1 MSRIPKGA
9 QNIFIKK
16 VNETIKMQ
24 NLSKNIRGFDRK
36 YQYLDSLIKYSELCL
51 TGGTKAPSY
60 GTDLSN
66 LCLEILGKDNHVWY
80 TEFGMND
87 DLIVLDQKIEY
98 FLQNC
103 LLVIENSK
111 QVQKIILMSLTQLS
125 CIDYPRDQRVQT
137 LGYRC
142 ITILKNILS
151 KGNELK
157 DLVEKSILEIII
169 QNIKIENWFN
179 ISDIQVSGVISFL
192 EVPNIANL
200 FIVDEEIFP
209 LMHKWIC
216 QITEFIGNK
225 KMCYNDA
232 DEEDQDEREDDNQND
247 QKQNFMQNNTQ
258 QLKFSKN
265 FHKAHQI
272 LQLIDICMGNKHLI
286 SKFIQD
292 DSDKNYFLKMYYNF
306 LNEVNLQFLKLVYQG
321 EQFITYYQF
330 QITLLSLIEKFNIV
344 IEEQFSDS
352 YSSTKINYESSL
364 SKIQIASIIN
374 LQEEKES
381 LSLVKLPQDEI
392 DKYTYFTVK
401 HIEWQIGSDYDSFQS
416 TKFQESMDQLVNAVK
431 DDSKI
436 LEKNKKVTIMKHFAQ
451 LIKTAGSFQGQYYQK
466 QPVGQKIKGQQKEQ
480 SSGIQKLQSKFQKVY
495 SMPMLDPLILS
506 ACCTFIQYY
515 FKYHMFQ
522 QIESLNKF
530 LDHIQNCTNLLQ
542 YLDLDNK
549 PFEELIQLGQLHLPH
564 EIFFKH
570 YNQDLQDNSEEEYY
584 EVQVNNPVV
593 MSAIYDILNLFNFF
607 YQKGNNDFKISRK
620 GIKPVK
626 DASQITK
633 QIKKQVRELLDQ
645 KQRKGILL
653 KLLELNDVNIRIQA
667 CRQLLS
673 LKTIRGEK
681 TGQLNWNLNDLS
693 LLLSRLSYLF
703 SCQKGAKKEQD
714 ISFIILI
721 FCKFYT
727 EVEPQYVEEII
738 QEIGQFQ
745 YDTMLDILEDALVY
759 SFAMNEAQQQNNSDL
774 CISTVFLM
782 KKLISVN
789 VIREQTQ
796 REQNL
801 KRIKNCISYEGET
814 FDESFPPLQIE
825 DLCQNIGVILECF
838 ENKGVQNDSLLAFR
852 LIKKLADI
860 LEGTT
865 YKLQESAAQLEE
877 QEEFSNLDNQ
887 ISKAQHLFQLNLNKS
902 QSIGRNKSQSIQKNG
917 PKAEQIK
924 KDNLSE
930 PEKIEGMINQL
941 KKIRQH
947 SVSLTSD
954 SENSVSTLTQDIIKS
969 LESQR
974 RNAIQVLAQEKANN
988 ALKKPINQNFA
999 PLDKNS
1005 KNFFKLDKSDLKKSQ
1020 IDGDSKLQENYEN
1033 NQFFTSI
1040 KDFQS
1045 IRSYTRFN
1053 LIQLIKEECTLWD
1066 KKKQF
1071 QIDQS
1076 YFTLFQIQHN
1086 LFSSQ
1091 QGLSRILTFLQP
1103 DHRYLLLMS
1112 KTNLIQQILNPEQFP
1127 QKSQDSK
1134 ESQKNLE
1141 FAKQVSDILLM
1152 GQKHTKLTQN
1162 QLNQYNFELFDNE
1175 DDNFSYN
1182 QMFYNIITNVTDV
1195 ILLKMFIKPKSID
1208 NQVSGDIKHRTQ
1220 ITQKNKKSIILSA
1233 FLRCIYFSIKSSPND
1248 EIKESAI
1255 NQAKNIQT
1263 FYKISILCKES
1274 GFIKASLGCKFL
1286 TICRLIFKHYHK
1298 MAITSVQDKGPSKQS
1313 HMKQYQQLSINDDYQ
1328 DQDYQE
1334 GQFKNWSPLEQI
1346 ELYIATL
1353 QSIQEMVGLLFQ
1365 GIFKFKIIQKQ
1376 DIMLL
1381 QEIVKTLQIILEQV
1395 NSLDSVNKVF
1405 MENSKQ
1411 IKNKQLQ
1418 HPSLNLYPHKRHL
1431 QFIVQQLF
1439 NTTMINQLSQIFMFP
1454 YDNLDQENRKNLNL
1468 ATQIYTEFF
1477 GSYFSFSQ
1485 GDYHKE
1491 VCTLNY
1497 SQLILNYK
1505 QKSQVNQ
1512 AFIQKMMECCL
1523 ESNLSINLIDEFYVK
1538 DILISQERELLY
1550 CWSWVFIRKDEE
1562 KDHPY
1567 QKMLLLLTNFG
1578 IYIVDVHIGTKCNQC
1593 YLGSLCTEKYKVE
1606 YIILLSSSNTDTR
1619 QRPTQPLTLQS
1630 FFSGFSNQQ
1639 IRLSC
1644 SFSQQ
1649 TMFSQ
1654 KQQIKEN
1661 MLIIFRSL
1669 EKGNQFH
1676 KLLNKLIPQKHQTS
1690 NNFLSFIYSC
1700 LFSTDNVHKNHF
1712 NDQVS
1717 SVGSP
1722 SHSFDTELGNRDTIL
1737 DIQKQQHK
1745 NQTKSKNS
1753 LQFFVALQKKEQ
1765 HQTIAHKHKLIT
1777 EELIILAS
1785 DHNFQDEIL
1794 VIKEKPS
1801 AIFKFQQNY
1810 NQVLQYYYFKNHM
1823 QSIKDI
1829 ISQDNINYSAVAQ
1842 ELSVNSDRLY
1852 ENVIKCFDIKRVNLK
1867 CFAKFEFPN
1876 QSYSV
1881 VNIAVSQNIF
1891 SFDAEKHTKISKTKV
1906 LIVDKGDDYVDI
1918 EYRPRFQHL
1927 NQTNLELILTSE
1939 LSRQELQII
1948 VQQSIDTNK
1957 KNQNNQQLNEDF
1969 TSQLKHLMR
1978 QQQLDVHQNKKQI
1991 NKKQLATSSVRRFSK
2006 LKETISNKIIPK
2018 IYNSQ
2023 LNQLGSLQHIKEEQN
2038 DLEISINQQIQ
2049 QDKSDE
2055 DIF

>member
-1 MSRIPKGA
+1 MNKLYKGA
-9 QNIFIKK
+9 QNIFVKK
-16 VNETIKMQ
+16 VNETIKIQ
-24 NLSKNIRGFDRK
+24 NLSKNIRGFERK
-36 YQYLDSLIKYSELCL
+36 YQYLDSLIRYSELCL
-51 TGGTKAPSY
+51 TGGTRAPSY

-66 LCLEILGKDNHVWY
+66 LCLEILGKDNHIWF
-80 TEFGMND
+80 TEFGSND
-87 DLIVLDQKIEY
+87 ELIVL
-98 FLQNC
+98 NC
-103 LLVIENSK
+103 LLIIENSK

-169 QNIKIENWFN
+169 QNIKIENWFM

-216 QITEFIGNK
+216 QITDFIGNK
-225 KMCYNDA
+225 KLCYNDN
-232 DEEDQDEREDDNQND
+232 DDEDQDERDDQNQND
-247 QKQNFMQNNTQ
+247 QKGNLLQNNTQ

-272 LQLIDICMGNKHLI
+272 LQLIDICMSNKHLI

-292 DSDKNYFLKMYYNF
+292 DTDKNYFLKMYYNF

-344 IEEQFSDS
+344 IEEQLFEP
-352 YSSTKINYESSL
+352 YSSSKINYEQSL
-364 SKIQIASIIN
+364 SKIQIASLIN
-374 LQEEKES
+374 MQEEKET
-381 LSLVKLPQDEI
+381 LSIVKLPQDEI
-392 DKYTYFTVK
+392 EKYTFFTIK
-401 HIEWQIGSDYDSFQS
+401 HIEWQIGSEYDSFQT

-451 LIKTAGSFQGQYYQK
+451 LIRTAGSFQ
-466 QPVGQKIKGQQKEQ
+466 VLL
-480 SSGIQKLQSKFQKVY
+480 IQKFKTQINEKLQQSWIENQGLIKRVVEYLKIIKKILK
-495 SMPMLDPLILS
+495 SLLDAYAGSFSIICLLQIHPIL
-506 ACCTFIQYY
+506 
-515 FKYHMFQ
+515 FQ
-522 QIESLNKF
+522 QVDSLKKF
-530 LDHIQNCTNLLQ
+530 LSHIQNCTNLLQ

-584 EVQVNNPVV
+584 EIQVNNPVV
-593 MSAIYDILNLFNFF
+593 MSAVYDILDLFNFF

-620 GIKPVK
+620 AIKPIK
-626 DASQITK
+626 DANSITK
-633 QIKKQVRELLDQ
+633 QIKKEVRELLDQ

-693 LLLSRLSYLF
+693 LLLSRLSFLF
-703 SCQKGAKKEQD
+703 SSQKGAKKEQD

-759 SFAMNEAQQQNNSDL
+759 SFAMNEAQSQNNSDL

-782 KKLISVN
+782 KKLISIK

-801 KRIKNCISYEGET
+801 KRIKNCICYEGET

-825 DLCQNIGVILECF
+825 DLCQNIGIILECF

-860 LEGTT
+860 LEGAT
-865 YKLQESAAQLEE
+865 YKLQENTSQLQE
-877 QEEFSNLDNQ
+877 QEEFSNLNNQ
-887 ISKAQHLFQLNLNKS
+887 ISKAQQLYQLNLNKS
-902 QSIGRNKSQSIQKNG
+902 QSGGGGRNKSLSFQKNE
-917 PKAEQIK
+917 PKGVQKI

-930 PEKIEGMINQL
+930 AEKIDGMIHQL
-941 KKIRQH
+941 KRIRQH
-947 SVSLTSD
+947 SISLTSD
-954 SENSVSTLTQDIIKS
+954 QENSVTTLTSDIIKN

-974 RNAIQVLAQEKANN
+974 RNAIQILTQEKAN
-988 ALKKPINQNFA
+988 ATLKKTVNQMF
-999 PLDKNS
+999 PLSDKNS
-1005 KNFFKLDKSDLKKSQ
+1005 KNFFKLDAKNEIKNSSADF
-1020 IDGDSKLQENYEN
+1020 DSKLQENNEN
-1033 NQFFTSI
+1033 NSNFTSI

-1045 IRSYTRFN
+1045 IRSQIVKNFN
-1053 LIQLIKEECTLWD
+1053 IPSARPSLC
-1066 KKKQF
+1066 F
-1071 QIDQS
+1071 IDVQNKFNTKNS
-1076 YFTLFQIQHN
+1076 IP
-1086 LFSSQ
+1086 
-1091 QGLSRILTFLQP
+1091 RIV
-1103 DHRYLLLMS
+1103 
-1112 KTNLIQQILNPEQFP
+1112 
-1127 QKSQDSK
+1127 SQDQK
-1134 ESQKNLE
+1134 ESQKNLD

-1162 QLNQYNFELFDNE
+1162 QLNQYNFELFDSE

-1195 ILLKMFIKPKSID
+1195 ILLKMFIKPKPID
-1208 NQVSGDIKHRTQ
+1208 NQTSSDIKHRMQ

-1263 FYKISILCKES
+1263 FYKISILCKEN

-1298 MAITSVQDKGPSKQS
+1298 MAITQLQERGPSKQS

-1353 QSIQEMVGLLFQ
+1353 Q
-1365 GIFKFKIIQKQ
+1365 
-1376 DIMLL
+1376 
-1381 QEIVKTLQIILEQV
+1381 
-1395 NSLDSVNKVF
+1395 NSVNKVF
-1405 MENSKQ
+1405 TENSKH
-1411 IKNKQLQ
+1411 IKNKQVQ
-1418 HPSLNLYPHKRHL
+1418 HPSLNLYPHKRHI

-1477 GSYFSFSQ
+1477 GSYFSLSQ

-1497 SQLILNYK
+1497 SQLILNYE

-1523 ESNLSINLIDEFYVK
+1523 ESNLSINLTYLSLKKGKF
-1538 DILISQERELLY
+1538 
-1550 CWSWVFIRKDEE
+1550 C
-1562 KDHPY
+1562 
-1567 QKMLLLLTNFG
+1567 
-1578 IYIVDVHIGTKCNQC
+1578 IVGVGSTLENVQIGTKCNQC
-1593 YLGSLCTEKYKVE
+1593 YLGSLCTDKYKVE
-1606 YIILLSSSNTDTR
+1606 YIILFSLQSSDSR
-1619 QRPTQPLTLQS
+1619 QRPTQPLTLQNY
-1630 FFSGFSNQQ
+1630 FSGFSNQQ

-1654 KQQIKEN
+1654 KQQIKQN

-1669 EKGNQFH
+1669 EKGNQFL
-1676 KLLNKLIPQKHQTS
+1676 KVLNKLIPSKHQTS

-1700 LFSTDNVHKNHF
+1700 LFSTDNVHKYHF

-1717 SVGSP
+1717 SIDSP
-1722 SHSFDTELGNRDTIL
+1722 NSSFDQELSIQDANL
-1737 DIQKQQHK
+1737 DMQKQQHK
-1745 NQTKSKNS
+1745 HQIKSKNS
-1753 LQFFVALQKKEQ
+1753 LQFFVAVQQKEQ
-1765 HQTIAHKHKLIT
+1765 HTSHKQKIISHEIT
-1777 EELIILAS
+1777 ILAS
-1785 DHNFQDEIL
+1785 DLNFQDEIL

-1823 QSIKDI
+1823 ESIKDI
-1829 ISQDNINYSAVAQ
+1829 ISQDNINYSSVAQ
-1842 ELSVNSDRLY
+1842 EFSVNSDRLY
-1852 ENVIKCFDIKRVNLK
+1852 ENVMKCFDIKRVNLK

-1876 QSYSV
+1876 QSDSV

-1891 SFDAEKHTKISKTKV
+1891 TFDAEKHTKISKTKV

-1918 EYRPRFQHL
+1918 EFRPRFQHL
-1927 NQTNLELILTSE
+1927 NQTNLELVLTSE

-1948 VQQSIDTNK
+1948 VQQSVDSNK
-1957 KNQNNQQLNEDF
+1957 KNQSNQQLNEDF

-1978 QQQLDVHQNKKQI
+1978 QQQLDGHQNKKQI
-1991 NKKQLATSSVRRFSK
+1991 NKKQLATSSIRRFSK
-2006 LKETISNKIIPK
+2006 LKETVNNKIIPK

-2038 DLEISINQQIQ
+2038 DFDISINQQIE
-2049 QDKSDE
+2049 QDKSQQDL
-2055 DIF
+2055 F

>member
-1 MSRIPKGA
+1 MNKLYKGA
-9 QNIFIKK
+9 QNIFVKK
-16 VNETIKMQ
+16 VNETIKIQ
-24 NLSKNIRGFDRK
+24 NLSKNIRGFERK
-36 YQYLDSLIKYSELCL
+36 YQYLDSLIRYSELCL
-51 TGGTKAPSY
+51 TGGTRAPSY

-66 LCLEILGKDNHVWY
+66 LCLEILGKDNHIWF
-80 TEFGMND
+80 TEFGSND
-87 DLIVLDQKIEY
+87 ELIVLDQKIEY

-103 LLVIENSK
+103 LLIIENSK

-169 QNIKIENWFN
+169 QNIKIENWFM

-216 QITEFIGNK
+216 QITDFIGNK
-225 KMCYNDA
+225 KLCYNDN
-232 DEEDQDEREDDNQND
+232 DDEDQDERDDQNQND
-247 QKQNFMQNNTQ
+247 QKGNLLQNNTQ

-272 LQLIDICMGNKHLI
+272 LQLIDICMSNKHLI

-292 DSDKNYFLKMYYNF
+292 DTDKNYFLKMYYNF

-344 IEEQFSDS
+344 IEEQLFEP
-352 YSSTKINYESSL
+352 YSSSKINYEQSL
-364 SKIQIASIIN
+364 SKIQIASLIN
-374 LQEEKES
+374 MQEEKET
-381 LSLVKLPQDEI
+381 LSIVKLPQDEI
-392 DKYTYFTVK
+392 EKYTFFTIK
-401 HIEWQIGSDYDSFQS
+401 HIEWQIGSEYDSFQT

-451 LIKTAGSFQGQYYQK
+451 LIRTAGSFQGQYYQK

-480 SSGIQKLQSKFQKVY
+480 SSIQKLQKKFQKVY
-495 SMPMLDPLILS
+495 SMPMLDPLVLS
-506 ACCTFIQYY
+506 ACCKFIQYY

-522 QIESLNKF
+522 QVDSLKKF
-530 LDHIQNCTNLLQ
+530 LSHIQNCTNLLQ

-584 EVQVNNPVV
+584 EIQVNNPVV
-593 MSAIYDILNLFNFF
+593 MSAVYDILDLFNFF

-620 GIKPVK
+620 AIKPIK
-626 DASQITK
+626 DANSITK
-633 QIKKQVRELLDQ
+633 QIKKEVRELLDQ

-693 LLLSRLSYLF
+693 LLLSRLSFLF
-703 SCQKGAKKEQD
+703 SSQKGAKKEQD

-759 SFAMNEAQQQNNSDL
+759 SFAMNEAQSQNNSDL

-782 KKLISVN
+782 KKLISIK

-801 KRIKNCISYEGET
+801 KRIKNCICYEGET

-825 DLCQNIGVILECF
+825 DLCQNIGIILECF

-860 LEGTT
+860 LEGAT
-865 YKLQESAAQLEE
+865 YKLQENTSQLQE
-877 QEEFSNLDNQ
+877 QEEFSNLNNQ
-887 ISKAQHLFQLNLNKS
+887 ISKAQQLYQLNLNKS
-902 QSIGRNKSQSIQKNG
+902 QSGGGGRNKSLSFQKNE
-917 PKAEQIK
+917 PKGVQKI

-930 PEKIEGMINQL
+930 AEKIDGMIHQL
-941 KKIRQH
+941 KRIRQH
-947 SVSLTSD
+947 SISLTSD
-954 SENSVSTLTQDIIKS
+954 QENSVTTLTSDIIKN

-974 RNAIQVLAQEKANN
+974 RNAIQILTQEKAN
-988 ALKKPINQNFA
+988 ATLKKTVNQMF
-999 PLDKNS
+999 PLSDKNS
-1005 KNFFKLDKSDLKKSQ
+1005 KNFFKLDAKNEIKNSSADF
-1020 IDGDSKLQENYEN
+1020 DSKLQENNEN
-1033 NQFFTSI
+1033 NSNFTSI

-1066 KKKQF
+1066 RKQKF

-1103 DHRYLLLMS
+1103 DHRYVLLMS
-1112 KTNLIQQILNPEQFP
+1112 KTNLIQRILYPEQFP
-1127 QKSQDSK
+1127 QKAQDQK
-1134 ESQKNLE
+1134 ESQKNLD

-1162 QLNQYNFELFDNE
+1162 QLNQYNFELFDSE

-1195 ILLKMFIKPKSID
+1195 ILLKMFIKPKPID
-1208 NQVSGDIKHRTQ
+1208 NQTSSDIKHRMQ

-1263 FYKISILCKES
+1263 FYKISILCKEN

-1298 MAITSVQDKGPSKQS
+1298 MAITQLQERGPSKQS

-1353 QSIQEMVGLLFQ
+1353 QSIQEMVGLLYQ
-1365 GIFKFKIIQKQ
+1365 GIFKFKVIQKQ
-1376 DIMLL
+1376 DIMLIK
-1381 QEIVKTLQIILEQV
+1381 EIVKTLQIILEQV

-1405 MENSKQ
+1405 TENSKH
-1411 IKNKQLQ
+1411 IKNKQVQ
-1418 HPSLNLYPHKRHL
+1418 HPSLNLYPHKRHI

-1477 GSYFSFSQ
+1477 GSYFSLSQ

-1497 SQLILNYK
+1497 SQLILNYE

-1538 DILISQERELLY
+1538 DILISQEREILY
-1550 CWSWVFIRKDEE
+1550 CWSWVYIRKDEE
-1562 KDHPY
+1562 KDNPY
-1567 QKMLLLLTNFG
+1567 QKMLLLLTNYG
-1578 IYIVDVHIGTKCNQC
+1578 IYIVDVQIGTKCNQC
-1593 YLGSLCTEKYKVE
+1593 YLGSLCTDKYKVE
-1606 YIILLSSSNTDTR
+1606 YIILFSLQSSDSR
-1619 QRPTQPLTLQS
+1619 QRPTQPLTLQNY
-1630 FFSGFSNQQ
+1630 FSGFSNQQ

-1654 KQQIKEN
+1654 KQQIKQN

-1669 EKGNQFH
+1669 EKGNQFL
-1676 KLLNKLIPQKHQTS
+1676 KVLNKLIPSKHQTS

-1700 LFSTDNVHKNHF
+1700 LFSTDNVHKYHF

-1717 SVGSP
+1717 SIDSP
-1722 SHSFDTELGNRDTIL
+1722 NSSFDQELSIQDANL
-1737 DIQKQQHK
+1737 DMQKQQHK
-1745 NQTKSKNS
+1745 HQIKSKNS
-1753 LQFFVALQKKEQ
+1753 LQFFVAVQQKEQ
-1765 HQTIAHKHKLIT
+1765 HTSHKQKIISHEIT
-1777 EELIILAS
+1777 ILAS
-1785 DHNFQDEIL
+1785 DLNFQDEIL

-1823 QSIKDI
+1823 ESIKDI
-1829 ISQDNINYSAVAQ
+1829 ISQDNINYSSVAQ
-1842 ELSVNSDRLY
+1842 EFSVNSDRLY
-1852 ENVIKCFDIKRVNLK
+1852 ENVMKCFDIKRVNLK

-1876 QSYSV
+1876 QSDSV

-1891 SFDAEKHTKISKTKV
+1891 TFDAEKHTKISKTKV

-1918 EYRPRFQHL
+1918 EFRPRFQHL
-1927 NQTNLELILTSE
+1927 NQTNLELVLTSE

-1948 VQQSIDTNK
+1948 VQQSVDSNK
-1957 KNQNNQQLNEDF
+1957 KNQSNQQLNEDF

-1978 QQQLDVHQNKKQI
+1978 QQQLDGHQNKKQI
-1991 NKKQLATSSVRRFSK
+1991 NKKQLATSSIRRFSK
-2006 LKETISNKIIPK
+2006 LKETVNNKIIPK

-2038 DLEISINQQIQ
+2038 DFDISINQQIE
-2049 QDKSDE
+2049 QDKSQQDL
-2055 DIF
+2055 F

>member
-1 MSRIPKGA
+1 MSKYHKAP
-9 QNIFIKK
+9 QNIFVKK
-16 VNETIKMQ
+16 ANETIKMQ

-36 YQYLDSLIKYSELCL
+36 YQYLDNLIKYSELCL

-60 GTDLSN
+60 GNDLSK
-66 LCLEILGKDNHVWY
+66 LCLKILGDDTHIWL

-87 DLIVLDQKIEY
+87 ELIVLDQKIEY

-103 LLVIENSK
+103 LLIIENSK
-111 QVQKIILMSLTQLS
+111 QVQKIILMSLTQLA

-169 QNIKIENWFN
+169 QNIKIENWFM

-216 QITEFIGNK
+216 QITDFIGNK
-225 KMCYNDA
+225 KLCYSDK
-232 DEEDQDEREDDNQND
+232 DDEDQDERDDEYQND
-247 QKQNFMQNNTQ
+247 QKGNFLQNNTQ

-272 LQLIDICMGNKHLI
+272 LQLIDICMSNKHLI

-292 DSDKNYFLKMYYNF
+292 DTDKNYFLKMYYNF

-344 IEEQFSDS
+344 IEDQLSES
-352 YSSTKINYESSL
+352 YSSQKINYESSL
-364 SKIQIASIIN
+364 SKIQLASIIN
-374 LQEEKES
+374 LQEEKET
-381 LSLVKLPQDEI
+381 LSIVKLQQDDI

-401 HIEWQIGSDYDSFQS
+401 HIEWQIGSEYDSFQS

-480 SSGIQKLQSKFQKVY
+480 SNIQKLQLKFQKVY

-522 QIESLNKF
+522 QVDSLRKF
-530 LDHIQNCTNLLQ
+530 LSQIQNCTNLLQ

-570 YNQDLQDNSEEEYY
+570 YNQDLLDNSEEEYY

-593 MSAIYDILNLFNFF
+593 MSAVYDILNLFNFF
-607 YQKGNNDFKISRK
+607 YQKGKNDFKISRK
-620 GIKPVK
+620 AIKPIK
-626 DASQITK
+626 EQNQIT
-633 QIKKQVRELLDQ
+633 QIIKKEVRELLDQ

-703 SCQKGAKKEQD
+703 ICQKGSKKEQD

-745 YDTMLDILEDALVY
+745 YDTMLDILEDALVF
-759 SFAMNEAQQQNNSDL
+759 SFSMNEIQQQNNSDL

-782 KKLISVN
+782 KKLLK

-801 KRIKNCISYEGET
+801 KRIKDCICYEGET

-838 ENKGVQNDSLLAFR
+838 ENKGIQNDSLLAFR

-860 LEGTT
+860 LEGVS
-865 YKLQESAAQLEE
+865 YKVQENAAQQLE

-887 ISKAQHLFQLNLNKS
+887 ISKAQQLHQLNKS
-902 QSIGRNKSQSIQKNG
+902 SSGGRNKSFSVQKNE
-917 PKAEQIK
+917 PKATQMK

-930 PEKIEGMINQL
+930 PEKIEGMIHKL

-947 SVSLTSD
+947 SVCLTSD
-954 SENSVSTLTQDIIKS
+954 QENSVSTLTSDIIKN

-974 RNAIQVLAQEKANN
+974 RNAIQVLAQEKATA
-988 ALKKPINQNFA
+988 ALKIPINQIF
-999 PLDKNS
+999 PQSEKNI
-1005 KNFFKLDKSDLKKSQ
+1005 KNYFKLDSKNEIKKAQ
-1020 IDGDSKLQENYEN
+1020 IDFDSKLQDNNENG
-1033 NQFFTSI
+1033 QFSTSI

-1066 KKKQF
+1066 RKNQF

-1103 DHRYLLLMS
+1103 DHRYVLLMS
-1112 KTNLIQQILNPEQFP
+1112 KTNLIQKILNPEQFQ
-1127 QKSQDSK
+1127 QKSQDQK
-1134 ESQKNLE
+1134 ETQKNME

-1152 GQKHTKLTQN
+1152 GQKHTKLTQR
-1162 QLNQYNFELFDNE
+1162 QLNQYNFELFDSE

-1182 QMFYNIITNVTDV
+1182 QMFYNIIINVTDV
-1195 ILLKMFIKPKSID
+1195 ILLKMFIKPKSND
-1208 NQVSGDIKHRTQ
+1208 SQVSGDIKHRMQ
-1220 ITQKNKKSIILSA
+1220 ITQKNKKSITLSA

-1298 MAITSVQDKGPSKQS
+1298 MAITQLQDKGPSKQS
-1313 HMKQYQQLSINDDYQ
+1313 HMKQYQQLSVNNDNQ
-1328 DQDYQE
+1328 DEDNQE

-1381 QEIVKTLQIILEQV
+1381 QEIVKTLQIILEQI

-1405 MENSKQ
+1405 MENSKY
-1411 IKNKQLQ
+1411 IKNKQVQ
-1418 HPSLNLYPHKRHL
+1418 HPSMNLYPHKRHL

-1439 NTTMINQLSQIFMFP
+1439 NTNMINQLSQIFMFP
-1454 YDNLDQENRKNLNL
+1454 YENLDQENRQNLNL
-1468 ATQIYTEFF
+1468 ATQIFTELF
-1477 GSYFSFSQ
+1477 GSYFSLSQ

-1497 SQLILNYK
+1497 SQLILNYQ

-1538 DILISQERELLY
+1538 DILISQEREILY

-1567 QKMLLLLTNFG
+1567 QKMLLLLTNYG
-1578 IYIVDVHIGTKCNQC
+1578 IYIVDVQIGNKCSQC
-1593 YLGSLCTEKYKVE
+1593 YLGSLCTDKYKVE
-1606 YIILLSSSNTDTR
+1606 YIILLSSSNSDSR

-1639 IRLSC
+1639 IHLSC

-1654 KQQIKEN
+1654 KQQIKQN
-1661 MLIIFRSL
+1661 MIIIFRSL
-1669 EKGNQFH
+1669 EKGSQFQ
-1676 KLLNKLIPQKHQTS
+1676 KLLNKLIPSKHQTS

-1712 NDQVS
+1712 NEQVS
-1717 SVGSP
+1717 SIGSP
-1722 SHSFDTELGNRDTIL
+1722 SNSFDQEIGNKDAIL

-1745 NQTKSKNS
+1745 NKTKSKNS

-1765 HQTIAHKHKLIT
+1765 HTIAHKHNLVT

-1810 NQVLQYYYFKNHM
+1810 NQVLQYYYFKNYM

-1842 ELSVNSDRLY
+1842 EFSVNSDRLY

-1876 QSYSV
+1876 QSDSA
-1881 VNIAVSQNIF
+1881 VNIAVSQHIF

-1918 EYRPRFQHL
+1918 EYMPRFQHL

-1939 LSRQELQII
+1939 LSRQELQIL
-1948 VQQSIDTNK
+1948 VQQSVDTNK
-1957 KNQNNQQLNEDF
+1957 KNYNNQQLNEDF

-1978 QQQLDVHQNKKQI
+1978 QQQLDVHQNRKQI
-1991 NKKQLATSSVRRFSK
+1991 NKKQIASSSVRRFSK

-2018 IYNSQ
+2018 IFNSQ

-2038 DLEISINQQIQ
+2038 DFEMSINQQIDQ
-2049 QDKSDE
+2049 QKSDQ
-2055 DIF
+2055 DLF